1 MVPDIKKILV
11 PTDFS
16 EGSRIAFEYAFSLAK
31 KIGAGIDLVHIC
43 EHSPYI
49 YAETQLAKP
58 GDAPQSLQSY
68 LEKETNLHMKNF
80 MKHLPQENTVTV
92 KDYVVYGNP
101 YEEIVKMAIE
111 KHFDLV
117 VMGTHG
123 RTGVAHLLLGSVAEK
138 VVRYSESP
146 VLTVRVPSQDPRDH
160 YKGKHAG
167 SPSGISTSFGTGGY
181 MTSEPHKF

>member
-1 MVPDIKKILV
+1 MVSDIKKILV

-16 EGSRIAFEYAFSLAK
+16 DGSRTAFQYAFALAQ
-31 KIGAGIDLVHIC
+31 KIGASIDIAHIC

-49 YAETQLAKP
+49 YAETQLNKP

-80 MKHLPQENTVTV
+80 LKHLPQNNQVAV
-92 KDYVVYGNP
+92 KDYVIYGNP
-101 YEEIVKMAIE
+101 YEQIVKMSKE
-111 KHFDLV
+111 GSFDLI

-123 RTGVAHLLLGSVAEK
+123 RTGLSHILLGSVAEK
-138 VVRYSESP
+138 VVRYAECP
-146 VLTVRVPSQDPRDH
+146 VLTVRHPTKDPRDH

-167 SPSGISTSFGTGGY
+167 SPTGISGSFGSGGY
-181 MTSEPHKF
+181 MSSEPHKF